1 MVSDRESLTHIEHNV
16 SGLLSSPRVIT
27 LLGSI
32 LVALSAGTNYV
43 FSAYAPQLG
52 ARLHISH
59 TQLNVVG
66 LAANFGIYVSGPIWG
81 RIVDSRGPRIPLTTA
96 FVCFLVGYAGMKRMY
111 DEGTDSGT
119 SISPAHFALLV
130 ICSLLTGLGANAGL
144 ASAVNSTA
152 KSFPEWARATT
163 VSLVFSGLGL
173 SAFLYS
179 TVTNILFPGDTSAF
193 LLLLA
198 LTTSVSALVAL
209 LAVRP
214 VPLPPTRLDLRN
226 DDHGGHEHIPRARI
240 TPFIAVPDID
250 TVSVAEGDSRTPLL
264 GVRPEYRSSSASEME
279 DTRSRSKPDN
289 SPDIHG
295 SMLWSTPDFYLVC
308 TIMSL
313 LSGTGI
319 MCSISLALFAESN
332 PNYDEV
338 EASKWQAAQ
347 VSTLSVGNF
356 AGRLLIGLISDLM
369 RNQFHLPR
377 ACCLCIVSSLFVVSQ
392 ALAIEIS
399 SVSMLWVATALLGVA
414 YGGLFGALP
423 TIVIDWFGLA
433 HLSEN
438 WGYVTLAPLIGG
450 NVFSIMLGRD
460 LDAHTPREVTN
471 LFPGVKPAALERQCL
486 MGRECYVSSLRITLM
501 VCMVALALSTWAII
515 RDGRR
520 QPEGGR

>member
-1 MVSDRESLTHIEHNV
+1 MVSDSESLTYIEHNV
-16 SGLLSSPRVIT
+16 SGLLSCPRVIA

-43 FSAYAPQLG
+43 SYAPQLG

-130 ICSLLTGLGANAGL
+130 ICGFLTGLGANAGL

-209 LAVRP
+209 LVVRP
-214 VPLPPTRLDLRN
+214 VPLPPIRLDLRN
-226 DDHGGHEHIPRARI
+226 DGHGGREHIPRGRT
-240 TPFIAVPDID
+240 TPFTVVPDID
-250 TVSVAEGDSRTPLL
+250 TVSVTEGDSRTPLL
-264 GVRPEYRSSSASEME
+264 GVRPEYGSSSEG
-279 DTRSRSKPDN
+279 TRSRSKPDN

-319 MCSISLALFAESN
+319 MC
-332 PNYDEV
+332 
-338 EASKWQAAQ
+338 
-347 VSTLSVGNF
+347 TF
-356 AGRLLIGLISDLM
+356 AGVSLVYFFALMCENRHQQRRL
-369 RNQFHLPR
+369 N
-377 ACCLCIVSSLFVVSQ
+377 
-392 ALAIEIS
+392 
-399 SVSMLWVATALLGVA
+399 LLGSLRRIKPELRRNRSLQMASCAGVHIERRQFRWSIA
-414 YGGLFGALP
+414 NRP
-423 TIVIDWFGLA
+423 
-433 HLSEN
+433 HL
-438 WGYVTLAPLIGG
+438 
-450 NVFSIMLGRD
+450 R
-460 LDAHTPREVTN
+460 LDA
-471 LFPGVKPAALERQCL
+471 
-486 MGRECYVSSLRITLM
+486 
-501 VCMVALALSTWAII
+501 
-515 RDGRR
+515 
-520 QPEGGR
+520 

>member
-1 MVSDRESLTHIEHNV
+1 MASGGGVDSLTDLEHSV
-16 SGLLSSPRVIT
+16 SGLSRRRIIT

-32 LVALSAGTNYV
+32 LVAISAGTNYV

-52 ARLHISH
+52 TRLRISH

-66 LAANFGIYVSGPIWG
+66 LAANIGIYTSGPIWG
-81 RIVDSRGPRIPLTTA
+81 RIVDSRGPRTPLAIA
-96 FVCFLVGYAGMKRMY
+96 FVCFLVGYTGMKRMY
-111 DEGTDSGT
+111 DAGTDSGT
-119 SISPAHFALLV
+119 SISSAHFALLV
-130 ICSLLTGLGANAGL
+130 ICGLLTGLGASASL

-152 KSFPEWARATT
+152 KSFPESARATT

-179 TVTNILFPGDTSAF
+179 TAANTLFPGDTSAF

-198 LTTSVSALVAL
+198 LATSISALVAL
-209 LAVRP
+209 FVVRP
-214 VPLPPTRLDLRN
+214 IPLPSTALGLRVDEN
-226 DDHGGHEHIPRARI
+226 EDCEQPPGGFF
-240 TPFIAVPDID
+240 TGPDID
-250 TVSVAEGDSRTPLL
+250 TVCIGEEDSLL
-264 GVRPEYRSSSASEME
+264 GSGPGYESSSTSEVGGAR
-279 DTRSRSKPDN
+279 TRSKTDS

-295 SMLWSTPDFYLVC
+295 KMLWSTPEFYLVC

-313 LSGTGI
+313 LSGTGLMYI
-319 MCSISLALFAESN
+319 NNVGSISLALLAESN

-347 VSTLSVGNF
+347 VSTLSIGNF
-356 AGRLLIGLISDLM
+356 TGRILIGLISDLI
-369 RNQFHLPR
+369 RNQFHLSR
-377 ACCLCIVSSLFVVSQ
+377 AYCLCIVSSLFILSQ

-399 SVSMLWVATALLGVA
+399 SVSTLWLATALLGVA
-414 YGGLFGALP
+414 YGGLYGALP

-438 WGYVTLAPLIGG
+438 WGFVSLAPLIGG
-450 NVFSIMLGRD
+450 NVFSVMLGRD

-471 LFPGVKPAALERQCL
+471 SFPGVGPVSPEQQCL
-486 MGRECYVSSLRITLM
+486 MGRDCYVSSLRITL
-501 VCMVALALSTWAII
+501 VACVVALALSTWAAI

-520 QPEGGR
+520 QGGG